1 MIFTWPYALAF
12 WVVFIWAF
20 APEFTVVHKAKGSA
34 TDAGSRQIIMIGN
47 QVAAFV
53 GFGAAWVF
61 RGAAMRFP
69 FALFWTGT
77 AMLVGGSLLRRHC
90 FRVLGKL
97 FTGAVMVQAD
107 HVVVD
112 RGAYRW
118 VRHPSYTGG
127 IMMFMGIGVALAN
140 WVSVA
145 VLTLIP
151 IGAYAYRVR
160 VEERALLAT
169 LGEPYRA
176 YMQTRKRFVPF
187 VI

>member
-1 MIFTWPYALAF
+1 
-12 WVVFIWAF
+12 
-20 APEFTVVHKAKGSA
+20 
-34 TDAGSRQIIMIGN
+34 
-47 QVAAFV
+47 
-53 GFGAAWVF
+53 
-61 RGAAMRFP
+61 
-69 FALFWTGT
+69 
-77 AMLVGGSLLRRHC
+77 
-90 FRVLGKL
+90 
-97 FTGAVMVQAD
+97 MVQSD
-107 HVVVD
+107 HAVVD

-127 IMMFMGIGVALAN
+127 MMMFLGIGVALGN

-151 IGAYAYRVR
+151 IAVYAYRVR

-169 LGEPYRA
+169 LGDSYRS